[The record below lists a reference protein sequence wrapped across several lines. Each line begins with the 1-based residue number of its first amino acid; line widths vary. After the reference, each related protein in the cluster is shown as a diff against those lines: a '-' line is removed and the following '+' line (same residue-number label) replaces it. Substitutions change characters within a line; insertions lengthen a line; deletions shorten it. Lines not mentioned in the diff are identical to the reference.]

1 MYICLASHLG
11 RFLLREQNR
20 SFKTTLG
27 STTRLR
33 DIFMHVVLIK
43 KHTWP
48 RGIVR
53 ADEEFDVTKKKS
65 QDRLGSL
72 QACLLQ
78 AKPTTIVSK
87 FSVQKSHHH
96 EKNVQQKIF
105 FIFNVQKL
113 QTDAANCEIMLKT
126 PSRHSFVKLNEVCL
140 HILSFDENQD
150 FDL

>member
-11 RFLLREQNR
+11 RFLLREPNR

-53 ADEEFDVTKKKS
+53 DEEFDVTKKKS

-78 AKPTTIVSK
+78 AIPTTIVSK

-96 EKNVQQKIF
+96 EKNVQQKILF
-105 FIFNVQKL
+105 YSMFKSCKL
-113 QTDAANCEIMLKT
+113 MLPTAKLCLK
-126 PSRHSFVKLNEVCL
+126 RHLDI
-140 HILSFDENQD
+140 HLSSLMRSVYTF
-150 FDL
+150 

>member
-11 RFLLREQNR
+11 RFLLREPNR

-96 EKNVQQKIF
+96 EKNVQLVRSSQKIGIF
-105 FIFNVQKL
+105 FFLPYSIFKSCKL
-113 QTDAANCEIMLKT
+113 MLPTAKLCLK
-126 PSRHSFVKLNEVCL
+126 RHLDI
-140 HILSFDENQD
+140 HLSSLMRSVYTF
-150 FDL
+150 